1 MTDNRTGLNKK
12 QWYYQ
17 TWAVYILIILFFP
30 VGYRCLWKSSNFSEE
45 KKWGI
50 SFILPII
57 LAFAYYFNEDTGI
70 GNEYVSKNETIKE
83 IKNPKVKKW
92 GDIEISLKEK
102 KFANNNVVVKL
113 IFKNLGDSD
122 ESFFANLQS
131 EMIDS
136 NGIVGTLN
144 DESSNCSGKMHPG
157 TILNCKLNFKFT
169 DTINEVSLKV
179 GAGILENAVYFKLN
193 RE

>member
-1 MTDNRTGLNKK
+1 MTNNNTRLNTK

-30 VGYRCLWKSSNFSEE
+30 VGFICLWKSSNFSEE
-45 KKWGI
+45 KKWSI

-57 LAFAYYFNEDTGI
+57 LAFTYYFNEDTGI
-70 GNEYVSKNETIKE
+70 GNEYVSKKKIIKE
-83 IKNPKVKKW
+83 KVSPKVKKW
-92 GDIEISLKEK
+92 GDIEVSLKEK
-102 KFANNNVVVKL
+102 KFAKNNVVVKL

-131 EMIDS
+131 EMINF
-136 NGIVGTLN
+136 NGIKGTLN
-144 DESSNCSGKMHPG
+144 AGSSDCSGKMHPD
-157 TILNCKLNFKFT
+157 TILNCKLDFKFT
-169 DTINEVSLKV
+169 ETVNQVSLKI
-179 GAGILENAVYFKLN
+179 GAGILEDAVYFKFK

>member
-17 TWAVYILIILFFP
+17 TWAVYILLILFFP

-70 GNEYVSKNETIKE
+70 GNEYLSKNETIKE
-83 IKNPKVKKW
+83 KKT
-92 GDIEISLKEK
+92 LK
-102 KFANNNVVVKL
+102 
-113 IFKNLGDSD
+113 
-122 ESFFANLQS
+122 
-131 EMIDS
+131 
-136 NGIVGTLN
+136 
-144 DESSNCSGKMHPG
+144 
-157 TILNCKLNFKFT
+157 
-169 DTINEVSLKV
+169 
-179 GAGILENAVYFKLN
+179 
-193 RE
+193 